1 MNENRNKISMERQGK
16 QKLSVISEK
25 SNSNNSEIIAENS
38 IDIDYK

>member
-1 MNENRNKISMERQGK
+1 MNENRNKISMERQSK